1 MGLQH
6 DYSTMIK
13 LCDFCKV
20 ALTHETNR
28 STSGHGLGLVTRGLV
43 NITGVVTCGLILVW
57 LHEVSLTSQVF
68 RHMQVVPSEDYYELY
83 G

>member
-1 MGLQH
+1 MKYASIMGLQH

-43 NITGVVTCGLILVW
+43 NITGVVTCGLILVL
-57 LHEVSLTSQVF
+57 LHEVSLTSLATSSKTVY
-68 RHMQVVPSEDYYELY
+68 HAPS
-83 G
+83 